1 MLWRMGR
8 TCVSWGSKTWLHRTL
23 VGNRSSGALI
33 VIARHPG
40 AARSGIRE
48 GSPHKP
54 SRRKISRLSI
64 AGREVALRTV
74 SLSEV
79 ALRTVSWSEV
89 ALRTVSGSEVALRA
103 ITGREVALRAI
114 TGREVALRREVARRS
129 RLEVALRWKVTL
141 TMRRTWVVRGAL
153 VPRIIRLFRS

>member
-64 AGREVALRTV
+64 AGREVAMRTV

-89 ALRTVSGSEVALRA
+89 ALRTVSGS
-103 ITGREVALRAI
+103 EVALRAI

-153 VPRIIRLFRS
+153 VPRIIRLFRA